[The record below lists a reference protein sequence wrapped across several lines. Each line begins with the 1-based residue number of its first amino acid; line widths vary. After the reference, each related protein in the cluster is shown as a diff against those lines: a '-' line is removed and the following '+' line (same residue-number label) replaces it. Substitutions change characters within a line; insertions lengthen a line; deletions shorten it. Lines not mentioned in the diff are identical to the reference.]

1 MYAITFKESARRE
14 LYALPSNM
22 LKRVAEVIDRLS
34 QNPRPPG
41 GKKLKGQT
49 QPLWRI
55 RTGDYRIIYAIDDV
69 VRIVNIRRIG
79 HRKEVYD

>member
-1 MYAITFKESARRE
+1 MYAVTFKESARRE
-14 LYALPSNM
+14 LYALPSKM
-22 LKRVAEVIDRLS
+22 LKRVAEAIDRLS

-41 GKKLKGQT
+41 VKKLKGET
-49 QPLWRI
+49 HPLWRV